1 MTALSTLQ
9 LAKKCRGFLAGFKK
23 LRPAPGE
30 EPAAANPV

>member
-23 LRPAPGE
+23 LRPE